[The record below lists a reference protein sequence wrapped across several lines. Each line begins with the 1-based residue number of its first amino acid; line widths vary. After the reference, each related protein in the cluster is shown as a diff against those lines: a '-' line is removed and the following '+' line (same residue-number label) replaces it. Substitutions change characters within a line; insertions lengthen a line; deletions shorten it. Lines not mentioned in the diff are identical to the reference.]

1 MKTVMLCDYGL
12 DDACATLKVLEE
24 RNENDEIVLVAV
36 AGNDSAQKSLDNAK
50 TLISNVENRKGIT
63 IVDTTDVVQN
73 CAYLPSI
80 HGKDSMGDL
89 LTFKDVDITVVKF
102 NDWLNTT
109 NNDIVL
115 ISLGPCTI
123 TKKIIEKIGNPKT
136 LLIMGGNVAEEPNFN
151 GYEFNH
157 AIDIPAFAWCV
168 KRPHLIATL
177 DSCRCSAY
185 NFISYKFDD
194 NTLLGKMLNRSI
206 ELAKARHPDRSY
218 VYDYICV
225 SYLYEKEKWNLK
237 SMTDSDGNIL
247 NVLVY
252 NSQN

>member
-12 DDACATLKVLEE
+12 DDACATLKVIEE
-24 RNENDEIVLVAV
+24 RKDGDEIVLVAV

-50 TLISNVENRKGIT
+50 TLVSNLKNANGIT

-80 HGKDSMGDL
+80 HGKDSMGDVL
-89 LTFKDVDITVVKF
+89 ELKNVPLSVVKF
-102 NDWLNTT
+102 NEWLSTID
-109 NNDIVL
+109 NDILL
-115 ISLGPCTI
+115 ISLGPCAI
-123 TKKIIEKIGNPKT
+123 TKLILEKIGDPKT
-136 LLIMGGNVAEEPNFN
+136 LLIMGGNVNEEPNFN

-177 DSCRCSAY
+177 DSCRCKEY
-185 NFISYKFDD
+185 NFISRKFDD

-206 ELAKARHPDRSY
+206 ELARARHPDRSY

-225 SYLYEKEKWNLK
+225 SYLYEKEKWSVK
-237 SMTDSDGNIL
+237 SMTDSDGNKL
-247 NVLVY
+247 NVLIY
-252 NSQN
+252 NE